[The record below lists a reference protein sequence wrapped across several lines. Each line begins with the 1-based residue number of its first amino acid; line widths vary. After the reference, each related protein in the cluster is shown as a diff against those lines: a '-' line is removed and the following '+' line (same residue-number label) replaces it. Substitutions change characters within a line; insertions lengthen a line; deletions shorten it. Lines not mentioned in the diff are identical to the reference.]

1 MLYFLYRLKYLMD
14 LNIRLAIHKLI
25 NKEAVEVKP
34 NYKDN
39 KVEKDYIIKITLDEK
54 QANKINKL
62 LEKRDKK

>member
-1 MLYFLYRLKYLMD
+1 MD